1 MSYKNAVLADYP
13 IAYYKLDETAI
24 SAINDY
30 SELLNVY
37 DSYEELEASLLGY
50 NYLLFPNVNDY
61 SGCNNQAMYA
71 GAPENGLLTL
81 VPGNLVSSKISNTNA
96 VYYFATKDYTG
107 SISSGSFATKYA
119 SDNDFTLEG
128 WIYPNFTTNN
138 KTAIFADAVKNIGIF
153 YQNGNVTFAIDTEEI
168 TYSIPYLNK
177 SIYIV
182 ATYTNDLISLYIDGK
197 LIISKA
203 ISNFVFTNTSC
214 SLKSGPTLSSN
225 DYFLINSFAIYR
237 YALNATQIQ
246 AHYNFAQTT
255 PSSQIVEPDQ
265 GNIFEIYDTNIAT
278 QFKYS
283 YPANNPWINF
293 VNEDLYYNENEDALE
308 ILKTSTSTS
317 KTIVIDEFITMPLG
331 PDMDSSKIEWDGS
344 NGITVHASLDGT
356 TYTQCINNMPIPGYK
371 LNSFSSN
378 RILYLRITM
387 TTADA
392 SKYIPR
398 LDSLSI
404 TFYNN
409 QLVYSSNSPS
419 YIYTLEGESNVS
431 NYDVSFGNKIYPI
444 LSRDDRNGIK
454 MAQDSGFNLMTN
466 KLIKTIEFFYTP
478 DALTDSK
485 LVSSLANTT
494 YFASNYSWRN
504 TGTISKTNIS
514 AIYVNGLNKTSKT
527 AVSDVF
533 KAKELHHVV
542 IVFSDPISD
551 EIRFNHS
558 LYGSVPAL
566 YQNITLYET
575 QFNSTKA
582 IQHYNLYTGDTA
594 TVLND
599 SSLTMTENAVEY
611 YNNDWL
617 VVQNS

>member
-1 MSYKNAVLADYP
+1 MSYKNTVLADYP
-13 IAYYKLDETAI
+13 IAYWKLDETAI

-30 SELLNVY
+30 SELLEVY
-37 DSYEELEASLLGY
+37 DSYSEVESLLPSY
-50 NYLLFPNVNDY
+50 NYLLYPVANDY
-61 SGCNNQAMYA
+61 SGYNNNAIYN

-81 VPGNLVSSKISNTNA
+81 IPGNFVSSKVNNQQH

-107 SISSGSFATKYA
+107 TTAPGGFATAYN

-128 WIYPNFTTNN
+128 WIYPSFTTNN
-138 KTAIFADAVKNIGIF
+138 KTAIFADATENIGIF
-153 YQNGNVTFAIDTEEI
+153 YQNGNITFAVDSNEV
-168 TYSIPYLNK
+168 TYTVPYLK
-177 SIYIV
+177 KVLYIV
-182 ATYTNDLISLYIDGK
+182 ATYTGDAISLYIDGK
-197 LIISKA
+197 LVINKTIS
-203 ISNFVFTNTSC
+203 SFTFTNTSL
-214 SLKSGPTLSSN
+214 SLKSGPTLSAN
-225 DYFLINSFAIYR
+225 DYFLVNSFAIYR
-237 YALNATQIQ
+237 YALNATQIES
-246 AHYNFAQTT
+246 HYNAAQII
-255 PSSQIVEPDQ
+255 PSIQIAAPDQ
-265 GNIFEIYDTNIAT
+265 GKIFEIYDTNIAT

-283 YPANNPWINF
+283 YPANKPWVNF
-293 VNEDLYYNENEDALE
+293 LNEDLYYNENEDALE
-308 ILKTSTSTS
+308 ILQTTTSTS
-317 KTIVIDEFITMPLG
+317 KTVIIDEFITIPLG
-331 PDMDSSKIEWDGS
+331 PDMDSSKIEWDGN
-344 NGITVHASLDGT
+344 NGITVETSLDGT
-356 TYTQCINNMPIPGYK
+356 TYTECINNMPIPGYK
-371 LNSFSSN
+371 LDSFSSD

-392 SKYIPR
+392 SKYLPR

-419 YIYTLEGESNVS
+419 YIYTLEGEANVS
-431 NYDVSFGNKIYPI
+431 NYDIAFGNKIYPI

-454 MAQDSGFNLMTN
+454 MAQDSGFNIMTN

-485 LVSSLANTT
+485 LVSSLADTT

-575 QFNSTKA
+575 QFDSTKA
-582 IQHYNLYTGDTA
+582 VQHYNLYTGDSA

>member
-1 MSYKNAVLADYP
+1 MSYKNTVLADYP
-13 IAYYKLDETAI
+13 IAYWKLDETAI

-30 SELLNVY
+30 SELLEVY
-37 DSYEELEASLLGY
+37 DSYSEVESLLPSY
-50 NYLLFPNVNDY
+50 NYLLYPVANDY
-61 SGCNNQAMYA
+61 SGYNNNAIYN

-81 VPGNLVSSKISNTNA
+81 IPGNFVSSKVNNQQH

-107 SISSGSFATKYA
+107 TTAPGGFATVYT

-128 WIYPNFTTNN
+128 WIYPSFTTNN
-138 KTAIFADAVKNIGIF
+138 KTAIFADTTENIGIF
-153 YQNGNVTFAIDTEEI
+153 YQNGNITFAVDSNEV
-168 TYSIPYLNK
+168 TYTVPYLK
-177 SIYIV
+177 KVLYIV
-182 ATYTNDLISLYIDGK
+182 ATYTGDAISLYIDGK
-197 LIISKA
+197 LVINKTIS
-203 ISNFVFTNTSC
+203 SFTFTNTSL
-214 SLKSGPTLSSN
+214 SLKSGPTLSAN
-225 DYFLINSFAIYR
+225 DYFLVNSFAIYR
-237 YALNATQIQ
+237 YALNATQIES
-246 AHYNFAQTT
+246 HYNAAQII
-255 PSSQIVEPDQ
+255 PSIQIAAPDQ
-265 GNIFEIYDTNIAT
+265 GKIFEIYDTNIAT

-283 YPANNPWINF
+283 YPANKPWVNF
-293 VNEDLYYNENEDALE
+293 LNEDLYYNENEDALE
-308 ILKTSTSTS
+308 ILQTETSTS
-317 KTIVIDEFITMPLG
+317 KTVVIDEFITIPLG

-344 NGITVHASLDGT
+344 NGITVHTSLDGT
-356 TYTQCINNMPIPGYK
+356 TYTQCTNNMPIPGYK

-392 SKYIPR
+392 SKYLPR

-431 NYDVSFGNKIYPI
+431 NYDIAFGNKIYPI

-454 MAQDSGFNLMTN
+454 MAQDSGFNLITN

-485 LVSSLANTT
+485 LVSSLADTT

-527 AVSDVF
+527 AVADVF

-582 IQHYNLYTGDTA
+582 VQHYNLYTGDSA

>member
-1 MSYKNAVLADYP
+1 MSYKNTVLADYP
-13 IAYYKLDETAI
+13 IAYWKLDETAI

-30 SELLNVY
+30 SELLEVY
-37 DSYEELEASLLGY
+37 DSYSEVESLLPSY
-50 NYLLFPNVNDY
+50 NYLLYPVANDY
-61 SGCNNQAMYA
+61 SGYNNNAIYN

-81 VPGNLVSSKISNTNA
+81 IPGNFVSSKVNNQQH
-96 VYYFATKDYTG
+96 VYYFAVKDYTG
-107 SISSGSFATKYA
+107 TTAAGGFATTYT

-128 WIYPNFTTNN
+128 WIYPSFTTNN
-138 KTAIFADAVKNIGIF
+138 KTAIFADATENIGIF
-153 YQNGNVTFAIDTEEI
+153 YQNGNITFAVDSDEI
-168 TYSIPYLNK
+168 TYTVPYLNK
-177 SIYIV
+177 VLYLA
-182 ATYTNDLISLYIDGK
+182 ATYTSDSISLYIDGK
-197 LIISKA
+197 LVINKTISSPA
-203 ISNFVFTNTSC
+203 FTNTSL
-214 SLKSGPTLSSN
+214 SLKSGPTLDAD

-237 YALNATQIQ
+237 YALNSTQIES
-246 AHYNFAQTT
+246 HYNAAQTI
-255 PSSQIVEPDQ
+255 PSIQIAAPDQ
-265 GNIFEIYDTNIAT
+265 GKIFEIYDTNIAT

-283 YPANNPWINF
+283 YPANKPWINF

-308 ILKTSTSTS
+308 ILQTTTSTS
-317 KTIVIDEFITMPLG
+317 KTVIIDEFITIPLG

-344 NGITVHASLDGT
+344 NGITVHTSLDGT
-356 TYTQCINNMPIPGYK
+356 TYTQCTNNMPIPGYK

-392 SKYIPR
+392 SKYLPR

-431 NYDVSFGNKIYPI
+431 NYDIAFGNKIYPI

-454 MAQDSGFNLMTN
+454 MAQDSGFNLITN

-485 LVSSLANTT
+485 LISSLADTT

-504 TGTISKTNIS
+504 SGTISKTNVS

-533 KAKELHHVV
+533 KVGELHHVV

-575 QFNSTKA
+575 QFDSTKA
-582 IQHYNLYTGDTA
+582 VQHYNLYTGDSA